1 MQEEIFLPVEQSG
14 RERSIIEV
22 LDEMMASLELP
33 FAQKRAA
40 QLKIK
45 KGKHSGSVVPS
56 EAERKMCG
64 LSDVDI
70 PATIRTC
77 VERGSHMEK
86 DGLQGQIMPEDL
98 RMKRYRNKKHSTVLF
113 VVDASRSQ
121 GANKRLAFAKSAVM
135 AMLEKA
141 YCDRDRV
148 GLILFGDKHATE
160 AAIYKERGCRGRE
173 HAGAESKG
181 QYTTCDGAAFGR
193 TGTVDGSPQISRG
206 YPSHC
211 ADYGWQVQL

>member
-1 MQEEIFLPVEQSG
+1 MDMQEEIFLPVEQSG

-33 FAQKRAA
+33 FSQKRAA

-113 VVDASRSQ
+113 VVDASRAPPECEQ
-121 GANKRLAFAKSAVM
+121 TPCICKKRS
-135 AMLEKA
+135 
-141 YCDRDRV
+141 
-148 GLILFGDKHATE
+148 
-160 AAIYKERGCRGRE
+160 
-173 HAGAESKG
+173 
-181 QYTTCDGAAFGR
+181 DGNA
-193 TGTVDGSPQISRG
+193 
-206 YPSHC
+206 
-211 ADYGWQVQL
+211 